1 MIMVEEENK
10 ETSREKFVRLATKR
24 TQAIIEKIRILG
36 NCSNEYL
43 YQYNEEDVKKI
54 FKAIDEELKTTKA
67 KFLPRTKINKFTLK
81 K

>member
-1 MIMVEEENK
+1 MVDEENK

-43 YQYNEEDVKKI
+43 YDYTEDDVKKI

-67 KFLPRTKINKFTLK
+67 KFLPKTKINKFTLNK
-81 K
+81 